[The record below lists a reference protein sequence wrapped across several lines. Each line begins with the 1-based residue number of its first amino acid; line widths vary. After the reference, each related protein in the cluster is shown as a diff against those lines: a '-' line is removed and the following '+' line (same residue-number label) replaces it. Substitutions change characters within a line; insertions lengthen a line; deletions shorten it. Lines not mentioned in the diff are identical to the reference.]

1 MLARFHGITPPD
13 WLRRWLDD
21 GLGGVLLFAGNITGP
36 AQLHALTA
44 ELRAH
49 NPDVLIAADEEG
61 GIVTRVEARTGSS
74 YPGHGALGAIDDT
87 GLTRRVAAS
96 IGAMLAEGGGNLDL
110 APDGDIASH
119 PSNPILRVP
128 SLRA

>member
-36 AQLHALTA
+36 EQLHALTA

-61 GIVTRVEARTGSS
+61 GIVTRVE
-74 YPGHGALGAIDDT
+74 L
-87 GLTRRVAAS
+87 
-96 IGAMLAEGGGNLDL
+96 
-110 APDGDIASH
+110 
-119 PSNPILRVP
+119 
-128 SLRA
+128 SLIHI